1 MQVVVIGKNNKVRFN
16 KILEAILYLVGY
28 TISFLL
34 VSTMFDTFVLSKEYT
49 LFYAILAVVLIF
61 ILNKTVKP
69 ILVFFT
75 LPISALT
82 LGLFYFV
89 VNTIILKI
97 VDFIMFDKLDFTN
110 IWILFIISI
119 LISAINLIIEL
130 TIIKPLIRR
139 VKANG

>member
-1 MQVVVIGKNNKVRFN
+1 MQVVIIGKNNKARFN
-16 KILEAILYLVGY
+16 KLLEAILYLVGY

-34 VSTMFDTFVLSKEYT
+34 VASMFETFVLSKEWT
-49 LFYAILAVVLIF
+49 LLYAFLAVIIIF

-69 ILVFFT
+69 ILVVFT

-89 VNTIILKI
+89 VNTFILKL

-119 LISAINLIIEL
+119 LISAINLLIEL
-130 TIIKPLIRR
+130 LIIKPIIRR
-139 VKANG
+139 VKTNE